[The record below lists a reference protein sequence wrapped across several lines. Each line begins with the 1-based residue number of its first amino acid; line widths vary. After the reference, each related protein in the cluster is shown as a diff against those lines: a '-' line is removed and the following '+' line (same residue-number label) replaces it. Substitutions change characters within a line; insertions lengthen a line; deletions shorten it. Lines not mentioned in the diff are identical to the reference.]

1 MDVGADVESA
11 EPCNEDL
18 AREAG
23 LHFSDLSKVER
34 DMLLRAR
41 AAGIPAY
48 DSGPL
53 AAPSES
59 EASLSTEGEASQPSE
74 DVGEEFHSRLIPQVK
89 FLRACLGGG
98 GYCFKCECGHCVV
111 LDNFSEEECR
121 CCREM
126 GEPVTAAQPEGC
138 ITEHPEFHL
147 LSLNIAVLRVAYFE
161 LRARRD
167 CMDEDIHKRYRY
179 TAYRQF
185 VRWLWGHLSR
195 GHRFIL
201 PSCVV
206 AKIRGTFPTE
216 TPTRFKYP
224 EY

>member
-1 MDVGADVESA
+1 MAAMDVGADVEPA

-23 LHFSDLSKVER
+23 LHFSDLSQVER

-41 AAGIPAY
+41 AAGVPAY

-59 EASLSTEGEASQPSE
+59 EASLSTEGEAASQPSE
-74 DVGEEFHSRLIPQVK
+74 DVGEEFHSRLI
-89 FLRACLGGG
+89 RTDWCD
-98 GYCFKCECGHCVV
+98 CGHCVV
-111 LDNFSEEECR
+111 LDNFSEEECL

-126 GEPVTAAQPEGC
+126 GEPVAAAQPEGC

-147 LSLNIAVLRVAYFE
+147 LCLNIAVLRVAYFE

-185 VRWLWGHLSR
+185 VRWLWGRLGR
-195 GHRFIL
+195 GHRFVL

-216 TPTRFKYP
+216 TPTGFKYP